1 MFGLGKTARERRTLD
16 QIEYLTRELA
26 SASGALASKWEELDT
41 AGELVGARKQLAEA
55 EIRLTK
61 IQELHDKEK
70 REIDHKLGL
79 HRIQVEQ
86 ERTAAV
92 QEAKLAVREEA
103 LAAQEGRFRQ
113 EMEFMQTRF
122 EDEVKSQRIL
132 VEQVL
137 TRLPV
142 FEHKRVEH
150 IGVDP
155 NPPQRLAI
163 EE

>member
-1 MFGLGKTARERRTLD
+1 MFGDKARERKV
-16 QIEYLTRELA
+16 LA
-26 SASGALASKWEELDT
+26 RIEELSKAQAT
-41 AGELVGARKQLAEA
+41 VAGRLDARHQQLEVATELQSTKKELVEAQLE
-55 EIRLTK
+55 LSK
-61 IQELHDKEK
+61 IQEKHDRER
-70 REIDHKLGL
+70 REIEHKLGL
-79 HRIQVEQ
+79 HRTQVEQ
-86 ERTAAV
+86 ERKSAV

-103 LAAQEGRFRQ
+103 LEAQQGRFEK

-122 EDEVKSQRIL
+122 EDEVKSQRVL

-150 IGVDP
+150 VGVDP